1 MRKNS
6 IILLFAI
13 FFCCSF
19 TGLPE
24 TTPVSP
30 LASFS
35 VEWNNPIYLKC
46 NTAKDANY
54 MTGPEKEVIYIL
66 NLLRANPVLFAKTV
80 VKQYPEKSGQGYLVN
95 SWYYTSLLDTLK
107 KIKPIAGL
115 NPDINCFNSAKC
127 HALYAGA
134 TGYVGHERNTQE
146 CQSKKYFNGECC
158 DYGNK
163 EPLDIVMS
171 LLIDEGVPSLG
182 HRDVCLSSYKKIGV
196 SIQAHQKYR
205 YNAVLDFSY

>member
-19 TGLPE
+19 IGRPKTS
-24 TTPVSP
+24 PVSP
-30 LASFS
+30 LSLYS
-35 VEWNNPIYLKC
+35 TEWNNPIYLKC
-46 NTAKDANY
+46 NTAIDANY

-66 NLLRANPVLFAKTV
+66 NLLRANPALFAKTV

-115 NPDINCFNSAKC
+115 KPDINCFNSAEC

-134 TGYVGHERNTQE
+134 TGYVGHERSTQE

>member
-1 MRKNS
+1 MR
-6 IILLFAI
+6 IITFSLVLVLFTAT
-13 FFCCSF
+13 SF
-19 TGLPE
+19 VSGPG

-30 LASFS
+30 LAIYSA
-35 VEWNNPIYLKC
+35 EWNNPVYLKC

-66 NLLRANPVLFAKTV
+66 NLLRTNPALFAKTV

-107 KIKPIAGL
+107 KIKPIVVL
-115 NPDINCFNSAKC
+115 KPDINCFNSAQC

-134 TGYVGHERNTQE
+134 TGYAGHDRSSAE

-163 EPLDIVMS
+163 EPLEIVMS

-182 HRDVCLSSYKKIGV
+182 HRDVCLSPYKKIGV

>member
-1 MRKNS
+1 MR
-6 IILLFAI
+6 IITFSLVLVLFTAA
-13 FFCCSF
+13 SF
-19 TGLPE
+19 VSGPG

-30 LASFS
+30 LAIYSA
-35 VEWNNPIYLKC
+35 EWNNPVYLKC

-66 NLLRANPVLFAKTV
+66 NLLRTNPALFAKTV

-107 KIKPIAGL
+107 KIKPIVVL
-115 NPDINCFNSAKC
+115 KPDINCFNSAQC

-134 TGYVGHERNTQE
+134 TGYAGHDRSSPE

-163 EPLDIVMS
+163 EPLEIVMS

-182 HRDVCLSSYKKIGV
+182 HRDVCLSPYKKIGV

>member
-1 MRKNS
+1 MRKVTFISLLVFLTSASS
-6 IILLFAI
+6 I
-13 FFCCSF
+13 SR
-19 TGLPE
+19 PE
-24 TTPVSP
+24 TAPVSP
-30 LASFS
+30 LAIYSA
-35 VEWNNPIYLKC
+35 EWNNPRYLKC

-54 MTGPEKEVIYIL
+54 MSGPEKEVVYIL
-66 NLLRANPVLFAKTV
+66 NLLRNNPVLFANTV
-80 VKQYPEKSGQGYLVN
+80 VKKYPEKSGQGHLVN

-115 NPDINCFNSAKC
+115 KPDINCFNSAKC
-127 HALYAGA
+127 HALHAGA
-134 TGYVGHERNTQE
+134 TGYVGHERSTQE

-182 HRDVCLSSYKKIGV
+182 HRDVCLSPYKKIGV
-196 SIQAHQKYR
+196 SIQAHQRYG